1 MFDIGMPELIVIFIV
16 ALLVFGP
23 KRLPELARAAGKGL
37 AELKKS
43 LHDVKRQVETEFK
56 ESTTDIQEAVKG
68 VDKGTIGEGLIDL
81 KKSLQDI
88 RKQVETG
95 YREAMDT
102 SADRQPVTDKK
113 EVEEEEGVEEEEEEA
128 EEGEKEEK
136 KKEENKEKKKED
148 KKKEGLDERN

>member
-23 KRLPELARAAGKGL
+23 KRLPELAKAAGKGL

-68 VDKGTIGEGLIDL
+68 IDKGTIGEGLIDF

-88 RKQVETG
+88 KKQVESG
-95 YREAMDT
+95 YREAINT
-102 SADRQPVTDKK
+102 SADRQPVMDI
-113 EVEEEEGVEEEEEEA
+113 EEEAAEEEGEEEKKEEEKQK
-128 EEGEKEEK
+128 EKEEK
-136 KKEENKEKKKED
+136 KKE
-148 KKKEGLDERN
+148 GIDERN

>member
-23 KRLPELARAAGKGL
+23 KRLPELAKAAGKGL

-68 VDKGTIGEGLIDL
+68 IDKGTVGEGLFDL

-88 RKQVETG
+88 KKQVESG

-102 SADRQPVTDKK
+102 SANRQPVADI
-113 EVEEEEGVEEEEEEA
+113 EEEEEEEEEA
-128 EEGEKEEK
+128 AEEENEEEEEEKEKKGEEKEKKEEEK
-136 KKEENKEKKKED
+136 KKE
-148 KKKEGLDERN
+148 GIDERN

>member
-23 KRLPELARAAGKGL
+23 KRLPELAKAAGKGL

-68 VDKGTIGEGLIDL
+68 IDKGTVGEGLVDL

-88 RKQVETG
+88 KKQVESG

-102 SADRQPVTDKK
+102 SADRQPVADI
-113 EVEEEEGVEEEEEEA
+113 EEEEEEEEA
-128 EEGEKEEK
+128 AEEENENEEEEEEKEKKGEEKQKKEEEK
-136 KKEENKEKKKED
+136 KKE
-148 KKKEGLDERN
+148 GIDERN